1 MKPIITGLCTYGH
14 LVCALSVPSSGH
26 LRISSCCHAAF
37 AIALVMASV
46 LAPAAVRAPASVRAS
61 LLSRRA
67 RVAATRPAHLAPRRV
82 APTASRGAADAFILA
97 QDSSRAVA
105 PRSTAR
111 ASASSPASPP
121 PGPRSLLAPLG
132 LRAAVAAAVAQLCL
146 LPGSALAEVDA
157 DGVPPPNI
165 LTTIGFTL
173 AVALLAVITLGVLYL
188 SAREALDK
196 QEEQKAREEDER
208 AERVL
213 AANKGRV
220 PGMGP
225 AGGKR
230 KKKKSTPLAQVGD
243 LGPNRRERRR
253 MARDGEN
260 ADDTSDDEED
270 A

>member
-1 MKPIITGLCTYGH
+1 M
-14 LVCALSVPSSGH
+14 
-26 LRISSCCHAAF
+26 
-37 AIALVMASV
+37 SV

-61 LLSRRA
+61 LRA
-67 RVAATRPAHLAPRRV
+67 RCARIAATRPAHLAPRRV
-82 APTASRGAADAFILA
+82 APTASRGAAGAFILA

-105 PRSTAR
+105 PRATVR
-111 ASASSPASPP
+111 ASASATASPP
-121 PGPRSLLAPLG
+121 PGGLSRLAPLE
-132 LRAAVAAAVAQLCL
+132 LRAAVAAALAQLCA
-146 LPGSALAEVDA
+146 LPGAALAEVDA

-188 SAREALDK
+188 SAREALDR
-196 QEEQKAREEDER
+196 QEERKAREEDER

-230 KKKKSTPLAQVGD
+230 KKKKSAPLTQVGD

-253 MARDGEN
+253 MARDG
-260 ADDTSDDEED
+260 ADDD
-270 A
+270 AP

>member
-1 MKPIITGLCTYGH
+1 M
-14 LVCALSVPSSGH
+14 
-26 LRISSCCHAAF
+26 
-37 AIALVMASV
+37 SV

-61 LLSRRA
+61 LRA
-67 RVAATRPAHLAPRRV
+67 RCARIAATRPAHLAPRRV
-82 APTASRGAADAFILA
+82 APTASRGAAGAFILA

-105 PRSTAR
+105 PRATVR
-111 ASASSPASPP
+111 ASASATASPP
-121 PGPRSLLAPLG
+121 PGGLSRLAPLE
-132 LRAAVAAAVAQLCL
+132 LRAAVAAALAQLCA
-146 LPGSALAEVDA
+146 LPGAALAEVDA

-188 SAREALDK
+188 SAREALDR
-196 QEEQKAREEDER
+196 QEERKAREEAER

-230 KKKKSTPLAQVGD
+230 KKKKSTPLAQVGE

-253 MARDGEN
+253 MAREG
-260 ADDTSDDEED
+260 DDAGD

>member
-1 MKPIITGLCTYGH
+1 MRASSRGATTIA
-14 LVCALSVPSSGH
+14 ALALARAKTRAPAPETPTDTRRLPASAFLAST
-26 LRISSCCHAAF
+26 AAF
-37 AIALVMASV
+37 AAFPAFAAL
-46 LAPAAVRAPASVRAS
+46 
-61 LLSRRA
+61 
-67 RVAATRPAHLAPRRV
+67 
-82 APTASRGAADAFILA
+82 
-97 QDSSRAVA
+97 
-105 PRSTAR
+105 
-111 ASASSPASPP
+111 
-121 PGPRSLLAPLG
+121 
-132 LRAAVAAAVAQLCL
+132 
-146 LPGSALAEVDA
+146 DA
-157 DGVPPPNI
+157 DGVESPNI
-165 LTTIGFTL
+165 LTTIFFTV

-253 MARDGEN
+253 MARDGEI
-260 ADDTSDDEED
+260 ADVDDDEED

>member
-1 MKPIITGLCTYGH
+1 MFCEIAVKLLPATS
-14 LVCALSVPSSGH
+14 LV
-26 LRISSCCHAAF
+26 AF
-37 AIALVMASV
+37 AIALAMSV
-46 LAPAAVRAPASVRAS
+46 LAPAAVRAPASVSAS
-61 LLSRRA
+61 LRTRPA
-67 RVAATRPAHLAPRRV
+67 RIAATRPAHLAPRRV
-82 APTASRGAADAFILA
+82 ALTAFRGAAGAADAFILA
-97 QDSSRAVA
+97 QDSSRALG
-105 PRSTAR
+105 SR
-111 ASASSPASPP
+111 ATLLASSSTTASPP
-121 PGPRSLLAPLG
+121 PGGLSRFVPLE
-132 LRAAVAAAVAQLCL
+132 LRAAVVAALAQLCA
-146 LPGSALAEVDA
+146 LPGAALAEVDA

-188 SAREALDK
+188 SVREALDK
-196 QEEQKAREEDER
+196 QEEQKAREEEER

-230 KKKKSTPLAQVGD
+230 KKKKKSTPLAQVGE

-253 MARDGEN
+253 MAREG
-260 ADDTSDDEED
+260 DDAGD